1 MAVGGIIST
10 GNHPKFLWPGI
21 IAIWGRDYND
31 YPREWPEMFD
41 EESSEKAYEEEVKI
55 TSFGLAAVKAQ
66 GASISYDSEEQG
78 QVTRYT
84 AITYAL
90 GFAVTMEELMDDL
103 YEKVTGTRVPALA
116 RSHRITEEIIAADVY
131 NNAFDTNFVGSDGV
145 PLLSASHP
153 NVTGGTFSNLLS
165 SASDLNETALEDLI
179 TQMSL
184 ATDDRGLI
192 IALKPKKLIV
202 HPSNWWNAN
211 RILESV
217 FQNDNG
223 NNAIN
228 VLKAT
233 NAIPEG
239 IMQCHYL
246 DAPNSWFLRS
256 DAPRGLRRFTR
267 MKANIEKDNDFGTK
281 NALTSAVQRF
291 SVGWSDPLGL
301 YGSEGP

>member
-31 YPREWPEMFD
+31 YPREWSEMFD

-55 TSFGLAAVKAQ
+55 TSFGLAPVKAQ
-66 GASISYDSEEQG
+66 GAQITYDSEEQG

-84 AITYAL
+84 HLTYAL
-90 GFAVTMEELMDDL
+90 GFAVTMEELMDNL
-103 YEKVTGTRVPALA
+103 YEKVSGTRVQALA
-116 RSHRITEEIIAADVY
+116 RSHRITEEIVAADVY
-131 NNAFDTNFVGSDGV
+131 NNAFDAGFPGSDGV
-145 PLLSASHP
+145 SLLNAAHP
-153 NVTGGTFSNLLS
+153 NTTGGTFSNILASAADLS
-165 SASDLNETALEDLI
+165 ETALEDLI
-179 TQMSL
+179 TQISL

-192 IALKPKKLIV
+192 IALKPEKLIV
-202 HPSNWWNAN
+202 HPNNWWNAN

-217 FQNDNG
+217 FQNDTPD
-223 NNAIN
+223 NAIN

-233 NAIPEG
+233 NALPKG
-239 IMQCHYL
+239 VMQCHYL
-246 DAPNSWFLRS
+246 DAPNSWFIRT

-267 MKANIEKDNDFGTK
+267 MKAAIEKDNDFGTK
-281 NALTSAVQRF
+281 NALTSACQRF

-301 YGSEGP
+301 FGSEGP

>member
-1 MAVGGIIST
+1 MAIAGVIST

-31 YPREWPEMFD
+31 YPKEWPEMFD
-41 EESSEKAYEEEVKI
+41 EESSEKNYEEEVGV
-55 TSFGLAAVKAQ
+55 TGFGLAPVKSQ
-66 GASISYDSEEQG
+66 GASITYDSEEQG
-78 QVTRYT
+78 TVTRFT
-84 AITYAL
+84 HITYAL

-103 YEKVTGTRVPALA
+103 YEKVTGSRVPALA
-116 RSHRITEEIIAADVY
+116 RSHRITEEIVCADVY
-131 NNAFDTNFVGSDGV
+131 NNAFDSAFPGSDGV
-145 PLLSASHP
+145 ELLSAAHP
-153 NVTGGTFSNLLS
+153 NVTGGTFSNILATAADLS
-165 SASDLNETALEDLI
+165 ETALEDLI

-192 IALKPKKLIV
+192 IALKPEKLIV

-211 RILESV
+211 RILKSV
-217 FQNDNG
+217 FQNDTA

-233 NAIPEG
+233 NSITG
-239 IMQCHYL
+239 GVMQCHYL

-291 SVGWSDPLGL
+291 SVGWSDPRGL

>member
-1 MAVGGIIST
+1 MAIAGIIST

-21 IAIWGRDYND
+21 VAVWGRNYND
-31 YPREWPEMFD
+31 YPKEWPEMFD
-41 EESSEKAYEEEVKI
+41 EQESEKNYEEEVGI
-55 TSFGLAAVKAQ
+55 TGFGLAPVKAQ
-66 GASISYDSEEQG
+66 GASLTYDSEEQG
-78 QVTRYT
+78 TVTRYT
-84 AITYAL
+84 HITYAL

-103 YEKVTGTRVPALA
+103 YEKVTGTRTPALA
-116 RSHRITEEIIAADVY
+116 RSHRITEEIVCADVY
-131 NNAFDTNFVGSDGV
+131 NNAFDSAFPGSDGV
-145 PLLSASHP
+145 ELLSDAHP
-153 NVTGGTFSNLLS
+153 NVTGGAFSNILS
-165 SASDLNETALEDLI
+165 TAADLSETALEDLI

-211 RILESV
+211 RILKSV
-217 FQNDNG
+217 FQNDTA
-223 NNAIN
+223 NNAVN
-228 VLKAT
+228 VLKMQNSIT
-233 NAIPEG
+233 G
-239 IMQCHYL
+239 GVMQCHYL

-291 SVGWSDPLGL
+291 SVGWSDPRGL

>member
-1 MAVGGIIST
+1 MAIGGVIST
-10 GNHPKFLWPGI
+10 SNHPKFLWPGV
-21 IAIWGRDYND
+21 IAIWGRDYTD
-31 YPREWPEMFD
+31 YPKEWVEMFD

-55 TSFGLAAVKAQ
+55 TSFGLAEVKAQ
-66 GASISYDSEEQG
+66 GASITYDSESQG

-84 AITYAL
+84 AVTYAL
-90 GFAVTMEELMDDL
+90 GYAVTMEELMDDL
-103 YEKVTGTRVPALA
+103 YEKVTGTRTPALA

-131 NNAFDTNFVGSDGV
+131 NNAFDSNFAGSDGV
-145 PLLSASHP
+145 CLLSASHP
-153 NVTGGTFSNLLS
+153 NVTGGTFSNLLA
-165 SASDLNETALEDLI
+165 SASDLNETALEDLV

-192 IALKPKKLIV
+192 IALKPQKLIV

-217 FQNDNG
+217 FQNDNA
-223 NNAIN
+223 NNAVN

-233 NAIPEG
+233 NAIPGG

-246 DAPNSWFLRS
+246 DAPNSWFVRS

-267 MKANIEKDNDFGTK
+267 MKPVVEKDNDFGTK

-301 YGSEGP
+301 FGSEGP